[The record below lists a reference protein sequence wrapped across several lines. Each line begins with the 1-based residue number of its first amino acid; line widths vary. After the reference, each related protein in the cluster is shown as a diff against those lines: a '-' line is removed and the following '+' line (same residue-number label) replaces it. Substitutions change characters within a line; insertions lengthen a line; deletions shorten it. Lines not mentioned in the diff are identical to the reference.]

1 MVPAKEQWS
10 GCLIGQCLGDALGAP
25 LEGQDP
31 RSCAHYV
38 TSVLRSGDPS
48 AAAAAAAMMP
58 PASSSGQH
66 RLPSFPLG
74 QYTDDSQLARE
85 LMLSYAA
92 CGAFDAPD
100 YARRLG
106 GLFRDNRVVG
116 AGRATEEVGRRI
128 ADGMAFEQAAI
139 PAPSAG
145 NASAMRAAP
154 IGLFYY
160 DDPQGL
166 IAAARDQSRVT
177 HQDPRCAAGAV
188 AIAGAVALALRQRP
202 IVVESF
208 LGQLA
213 EWVRRIDEGVAFDV
227 YQLSAWG
234 SLSPEAA
241 ATFMIRAGLCPGQ
254 TSEWRGVSSYVV
266 TSVLWSLYCFLR
278 TPEDYLETIYTAIA
292 AGGDVDTTAAMAG
305 AVSGAHLGLS
315 ALPASWTGCL
325 TDRGQ
330 WSLSDLIAVAE
341 RCYDRKHAASQA

>member
-25 LEGQDP
+25 VEGQDP
-31 RSCAHYV
+31 QSCLRYV
-38 TSVLRSGDPS
+38 TGVLRSDDVEAAV
-48 AAAAAAAMMP
+48 AAAAALPVTAGAP
-58 PASSSGQH
+58 P
-66 RLPSFPLG
+66 RWPLG

-85 LMLSYAA
+85 LMLSYADR
-92 CGAFDAPD
+92 GAFDAAD

-116 AGRATEEVGRRI
+116 AGRGTEEVGRRI
-128 ADGMAFEQAAI
+128 ADGVAFEQAAI
-139 PAPSAG
+139 LAPSAG

-160 DDPQGL
+160 DDADAL

-202 IVVESF
+202 IVTESF
-208 LGQLA
+208 LGQLS
-213 EWVRRIDEGVAFDV
+213 EWVRRIDQGVAFDV

-234 SLSPEAA
+234 SLSPDAA
-241 ATFMIRAGLCPGQ
+241 ATFMIRAGLCPGAS
-254 TSEWRGVSSYVV
+254 SEWSGVSSYVV

-278 TPEDYLETIYTAIA
+278 TPENYLETIYTAIS

-305 AVSGAHLGLS
+305 AMSGAHLGLS
-315 ALPASWTGCL
+315 ALPSRWTRHL

-330 WSLSDLIAVAE
+330 WSLAELVAVAD
-341 RCYDRKHAASQA
+341 RCYERKHAPPG